1 MEEKK
6 TEKDGFH
13 EFSKEWMKSTS
24 ALWGNPFKLPDE
36 LLGNLPSMW
45 KLYTD
50 SLSKSNQSVNLND
63 SLNKFMLSFYNDSSN
78 LKAFSSTWEVLP
90 LLVTSLSQN
99 LIKFFTEVQN
109 KLLSS
114 FNRWNQEGKEPGFDD
129 FRINIASIWKDIYES
144 DFQKFFKIPQLG
156 IGRNYQEQ
164 ANSAMNTANKA
175 MIAFSEF
182 IGLLY
187 IPVEKAGAVVMDEFK
202 KMMDAGQIPEDPKV
216 IYTIWIKALEG
227 HFMEMLQS
235 SEYINAMHSLIE
247 TISDH
252 KESKGKLVNTMLQQ
266 LGIPTNLEMDEL
278 YQEVYTLKKRLKTVE
293 KQLKSVK
300 QDVEVS
306 IPESEIVKNKKN
318 NAEVSITKKPAIKKK
333 QTIKTVSTEKSTKTK
348 PAGTAAKTANASPP
362 RKAAQ
367 TTSKSAKATKQAKN
381 KRNV

>member
-1 MEEKK
+1 MEEKRAG
-6 TEKDGFH
+6 KDCFH
-13 EFSKEWMKSTS
+13 EFSKDWMENTST
-24 ALWGNPFKLPDE
+24 LWGNPFKLQEE
-36 LLGNLPSMW
+36 LVGSLPSMW

-50 SLSKSNQSVNLND
+50 SLSKSNQSVNLSD
-63 SLNKFMLSFYNDSSN
+63 TLNKFMLSFYNEPLN
-78 LKAFSSTWEVLP
+78 LKTFSSTGEVLP
-90 LLVTSLSQN
+90 LLITSLSQN

-114 FNRWNQEGKEPGFDD
+114 FNRWDQEGKEPGSDD
-129 FRINIASIWKDIYES
+129 FKTHIATMWKEMYES

-164 ANSAMNTANKA
+164 TNSAMNTGNKA

-187 IPVEKAGAVVMDEFK
+187 IPVEKAGAAVMDEFK
-202 KMMDAGQIPEDPKV
+202 KMMDAGQIPEDPKI

-266 LGIPTNLEMDEL
+266 LGIPTNSEMDEL
-278 YQEVYTLKKRLKTVE
+278 YKEVYTLKKRLKSVE
-293 KQLKSVK
+293 KQLTSVK
-300 QDVEVS
+300 KD
-306 IPESEIVKNKKN
+306 KKN
-318 NAEVSITKKPAIKKK
+318 NAGGFMTENPAVKKTE
-333 QTIKTVSTEKSTKTK
+333 TINASHTDKSTQAK
-348 PAGTAAKTANASPP
+348 PVKTAAKTAKVASPP

-367 TTSKSAKATKQAKN
+367 TTATTRATQHPPKTSK
-381 KRNV
+381 V

>member
-6 TEKDGFH
+6 AGKDCFH
-13 EFSKEWMKSTS
+13 EVSKDWMEATCT
-24 ALWGNPFKLPDE
+24 LWGNTFKLQDE
-36 LLGNLPSMW
+36 LTGSLPSMW

-50 SLSKSNQSVNLND
+50 SLSKSDKSVNLSD
-63 SLNKFMLSFYNDSSN
+63 SLNKFMISFYSDPSN
-78 LKAFSSTWEVLP
+78 LTIFSSTWEVLP

-114 FNRWNQEGKEPGFDD
+114 FNRWNQEGAVLGFDD
-129 FRINIASIWKDIYES
+129 FRANIATLWKDMYES

-164 ANSAMNTANKA
+164 ANSAMDTANKA

-187 IPVEKAGAVVMDEFK
+187 IPVEKAGAVVMDELK
-202 KMMDAGQIPEDPKV
+202 KMMDNGQIPEDPKV

-235 SEYINAMHSLIE
+235 SEYVNAMHSLID

-252 KESKGKLVNTMLQQ
+252 KESKAKLVNAMLQQ
-266 LGIPTNLEMDEL
+266 LGIPTNSEMDEL
-278 YQEVYTLKKRLKTVE
+278 YQELYTLKKRLKTVE
-293 KQLKSVK
+293 KQLKSMEK
-300 QDVEVS
+300 DVGVS
-306 IPESEIVKNKKN
+306 IPEGEIVKNKKN
-318 NAEVSITKKPAIKKK
+318 DSGVSIAENPAIKRK
-333 QTIKTVSTEKSTKTK
+333 QAIKISSTAKSTKAK
-348 PAGTAAKTANASPP
+348 PAATAAKTAKVASPT
-362 RKAAQ
+362 RKTAH
-367 TTSKSAKATKQAKN
+367 TTSKSTKVTKQK
-381 KRNV
+381 KTKV

>member
-6 TEKDGFH
+6 AGKDYFH
-13 EFSKEWMKSTS
+13 EVSKDWMETTST
-24 ALWGNPFKLPDE
+24 LWGNTFKLQDE
-36 LLGNLPSMW
+36 LTGSLPSMW

-50 SLSKSNQSVNLND
+50 SLSKSDKSVNLSD
-63 SLNKFMLSFYNDSSN
+63 SLNKFMLSFYSDPSN
-78 LKAFSSTWEVLP
+78 LTAFSSTWEVLP

-114 FNRWNQEGKEPGFDD
+114 FNRWKQEGAALGFDD
-129 FRINIASIWKDIYES
+129 FRTNIATLWKDMYES

-164 ANSAMNTANKA
+164 ANSAMDTANKA

-202 KMMDAGQIPEDPKV
+202 KMMDNGQIPEDPKV

-235 SEYINAMHSLIE
+235 SEYVNAMHSLID

-252 KESKGKLVNTMLQQ
+252 KESKAKLVNAMLQQ
-266 LGIPTNLEMDEL
+266 LGIPTNSEMDEL
-278 YQEVYTLKKRLKTVE
+278 YQELYTLKKRLKTVE
-293 KQLKSVK
+293 KQLKSMEK
-300 QDVEVS
+300 DVGVL
-306 IPESEIVKNKKN
+306 IPEGEIVKNKKN
-318 NAEVSITKKPAIKKK
+318 DSGVSIAENPAIKTK
-333 QTIKTVSTEKSTKTK
+333 QTIKTSSTAKSTKAK
-348 PAGTAAKTANASPP
+348 PAATAAKTAKVASPT

-367 TTSKSAKATKQAKN
+367 TTSKSTKATKEK
-381 KRNV
+381 